1 MQLVKI
7 PLGSGGTYLL
17 LAPVES
23 QRGIAR
29 GKRDRRAQA
38 HERRQHRG
46 EGSLTEVLDDDR
58 ETSER

>member
-17 LAPVES
+17 LAPAES

-46 EGSLTEVLDDDR
+46 EGSLTEVLVEGR
-58 ETSER
+58 ESQDA